1 MVAVWVLV
9 LPGSRNSA
17 SVITFSKEVGDL
29 HFTSFFIV
37 HLLKQSKMKLHPK
50 AVNKAMT
57 NNKMDM
63 GPRNQIATTHG
74 KKLMFLS
81 NQKPRLHWSNLA
93 KIPEY
98 AKSRGV
104 FPAIKRHLP
113 AMLEY
118 QRVIIQVSP
127 VVPNILEWKSNKTA
141 HMTQQFTGSK
151 STQVSPDLGKTHVL

>member
-1 MVAVWVLV
+1 
-9 LPGSRNSA
+9 
-17 SVITFSKEVGDL
+17 VITFSKEVGDL

-81 NQKPRLHWSNLA
+81 NQKPRLH
-93 KIPEY
+93 
-98 AKSRGV
+98 
-104 FPAIKRHLP
+104 
-113 AMLEY
+113 
-118 QRVIIQVSP
+118 
-127 VVPNILEWKSNKTA
+127 
-141 HMTQQFTGSK
+141 
-151 STQVSPDLGKTHVL
+151 

>member
-1 MVAVWVLV
+1 MESSPTEKLWVIYLNNLPDLFWTLNKISHDQSQIWFIIGPSDWWLLYEFWSHEVPETLQVWL
-9 LPGSRNSA
+9 L
-17 SVITFSKEVGDL
+17 FSKEVDDP

-74 KKLMFLS
+74 QNLMFLS

-93 KIPEY
+93 KFLNMQSQGVCFPQSKGICQRCGGT
-98 AKSRGV
+98 RG
-104 FPAIKRHLP
+104 
-113 AMLEY
+113 
-118 QRVIIQVSP
+118 
-127 VVPNILEWKSNKTA
+127 
-141 HMTQQFTGSK
+141 
-151 STQVSPDLGKTHVL
+151 